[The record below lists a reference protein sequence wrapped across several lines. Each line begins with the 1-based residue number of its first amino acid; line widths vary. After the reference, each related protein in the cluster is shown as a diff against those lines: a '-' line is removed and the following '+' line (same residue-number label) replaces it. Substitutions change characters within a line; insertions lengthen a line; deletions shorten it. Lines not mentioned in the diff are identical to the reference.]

1 MRRETRLDKHGVQ
14 SMHEPVQAS
23 GFGVTV
29 AISVSSLALYRMTEA
44 AVWYVKLRG
53 ATCGTGR
60 MLVANDFFFS
70 GFLMTFAF
78 IGYAIACNLA
88 VWNHG
93 CPLRLRI
100 WSGGVALPTLCRDAL
115 GVSSNFAHGPVLR
128 TD

>member
-1 MRRETRLDKHGVQ
+1 MNRFKQ
-14 SMHEPVQAS
+14 S

-78 IGYAIACNLA
+78 IGYAIACNSRYGITA
-88 VWNHG
+88 ARCAFV
-93 CPLRLRI
+93 
-100 WSGGVALPTLCRDAL
+100 SGVAAWLFLL
-115 GVSSNFAHGPVLR
+115 FAAML
-128 TD
+128 